1 MRASGTASKRN
12 RDMKADLGHCRSLL
26 FLPASNPRAIE
37 KARGLAADMVVLDL
51 EDAVKPADKDAA
63 RAAAVEAAAEGFPG
77 LCAIRINSRAPWH
90 GPDLEA
96 VAASRADYVIV
107 PMTPGPGPV
116 LEAAAA
122 TGKPV
127 LAMIETARGVLAAAA
142 VAPETVG
149 LIAGTNDLAA
159 DLGLRP
165 GGDRAPLATALQTVL
180 LAARAAGVAAFDGVY
195 NRLDD
200 PDGFA
205 AQCVEGRAL
214 GFDGKSLIHPSQV
227 EIANRFFGPT
237 DEEVEAAKRLLA
249 AATGGA
255 ERFEGEMIERMHV
268 EQARRL
274 LAKARAEP

>member
-1 MRASGTASKRN
+1 
-12 RDMKADLGHCRSLL
+12 MKADLRLCRSLL

-37 KARGLAADMVVLDL
+37 KARGLDADMVILDL
-51 EDAVKPADKDAA
+51 EDAVKPADKDGA
-63 RAAAVEAAAEGFPG
+63 RAAAVEAAAQGFPG
-77 LCAIRINSRAPWH
+77 LCAIRINSREPWYS
-90 GPDLEA
+90 PDLEA
-96 VAASRADYVIV
+96 VAASLADYLIV
-107 PMTPGPGPV
+107 PMTPGPEAPR
-116 LEAAAA
+116 EAALA

-142 VAPETVG
+142 IAPETAG

-165 GGDRAPLATALQTVL
+165 GGRRPALTTALQTIL

-200 PDGFA
+200 PEGFA
-205 AQCVEGRAL
+205 AQCEEGRSF

-227 EIANRFFGPT
+227 DTANRLFGPSL
-237 DEEVEAAKRLLA
+237 EEIEAARRLLA

-268 EQARRL
+268 EQARWVL
-274 LAKARAEP
+274 ARARA

>member
-1 MRASGTASKRN
+1 MIV
-12 RDMKADLGHCRSLL
+12 DLRLCRSLL

-37 KARGLAADMVVLDL
+37 KARSLAADLVVLDL
-51 EDAVKPADKDAA
+51 EDAVKPADKDDA
-63 RAAAVEAAAEGFPG
+63 RAAAVEAAAQGFPG
-77 LCAIRINSRAPWH
+77 LCAIRINSKEAWH
-90 GPDLEA
+90 SADIEA
-96 VAASRADYVIV
+96 AASSRADYVIV
-107 PMTPGPGPV
+107 PMTPGP
-116 LEAAAA
+116 EAPRDAARA

-127 LAMIETARGVLAAAA
+127 LAMIETARGVLNAAAI
-142 VAPETVG
+142 APETAG

-165 GGDRAPLATALQTVL
+165 GGDRAALATALQTVL

-200 PDGFA
+200 AEGFA
-205 AQCVEGRAL
+205 APCEEGRSF

-227 EIANRFFGPT
+227 DIANRLFGPST
-237 DEEVEAAKRLLA
+237 AEVEAARRLLA

-268 EQARRL
+268 EQARWV
-274 LAKARAEP
+274 LAKARVGDGP